1 MQKVQIVQVDTMW
14 VMLVDIEQEHWE
26 ERDGSGGIPRPAT
39 ALRYSAAAGSA
50 GPYKGFTFHKLT
62 NPQPNLYFFG
72 LICKIGHNV

>member
-1 MQKVQIVQVDTMW
+1 MDPV
-14 VMLVDIEQEHWE
+14 
-26 ERDGSGGIPRPAT
+26 GFPRPAT

-72 LICKIGHNV
+72 PICKIGHNV